1 VTVFRSA
8 SDASRYLVMLPSE
21 RPSDLGAQEEL
32 VLRLLQTTSQASD
45 AGRLGEH
52 VRQETAQR
60 RPELSYAP
68 ERQVR

>member
-1 VTVFRSA
+1 
-8 SDASRYLVMLPSE
+8 MLPSE

-32 VLRLLQTTSQASD
+32 VSRLWQTTSLASD
-45 AGRLGEH
+45 GRQLVEH
-52 VRQETAQR
+52 VQQETAQR

>member
-1 VTVFRSA
+1 
-8 SDASRYLVMLPSE
+8 MLPSE

-32 VLRLLQTTSQASD
+32 VSRLLQTTSQASD
-45 AGRLGEH
+45 AGRLVEH
-52 VRQETAQR
+52 VRQKTAQR